1 MYNKLSLKIGVL
13 FFAFILGIQALL
25 FGALYITL
33 VNERVDEVMGDLL
46 ARGEM
51 HSKVLADSFEPA
63 TLEHV
68 GLMESATDFVVIIT
82 DASGNVLIHSDP
94 IEPEMQQVVNHTDY
108 GMAPAAGE
116 IIEERWQNQRYIASD
131 SPITINGEHGGHV
144 FMFAGTGHIQRVVEH
159 LKDQFIIAGLITVAM
174 TVIAIFLLSR
184 FITLPLIQMKEATE
198 QLSKG
203 NNKVELRMNRNDE
216 LGELAR
222 AINTLSTDLAELK
235 SARNE
240 FLASISHELRT
251 PLTYIKGYADIISR
265 PEIPEEERERF
276 VGIIR
281 EESNQLA
288 ALIQNLFE
296 LAKMDDHQFS
306 VQLQDVELGSLLRH
320 VESLVRPAFEAKG
333 IDLEVNCP
341 DDIQAFIDPD
351 RFQQV
356 LLNVLDNARKHS
368 ESGGRVVMAA
378 LQLERGVEVSVADE
392 GEGIP
397 SADLP
402 YVFDRLYRVEKSRSR
417 LSGGT
422 GLGLSIAKE
431 IVELHGGSIAIDS
444 EPAQGTRVRINVKG
458 GGRDAQSSTGG

>member
-1 MYNKLSLKIGVL
+1 MYNKLSLKIGIL

-51 HSKVLADSFEPA
+51 HSEVLADSFEPA

-68 GLMESATDFVVIIT
+68 GMMESASDFIVIIT
-82 DASGNVLIHSDP
+82 DAAGNVLVHSDP
-94 IEPEMQQVVNHTDY
+94 IQPEMEQVVEHIDY
-108 GMAPAAGE
+108 GMVPAGGE
-116 IIEERWQNQRYIASD
+116 MVEERWRNQQFIASD
-131 SPITINGEHGGHV
+131 SPVTINGEHAAHV
-144 FMFAGTGHIQRVVEH
+144 FMFASTAHIQRVVEH
-159 LKDQFIIAGLITVAM
+159 LKDQFIIAGLITVIM

-184 FITLPLIQMKEATE
+184 FITMPLIRMKEATE

-222 AINTLSTDLAELK
+222 AINKLSTDLAELK

-265 PEIPEEERERF
+265 PDIPKQERDRYI
-276 VGIIR
+276 GIVR
-281 EESNQLA
+281 EESGHLA
-288 ALIQNLFE
+288 SLIQNLFE

-306 VQLQDVELGSLLRH
+306 VQLQDVDLGSLLRQ
-320 VESLVRPAFEAKG
+320 VASLVRPAFEAKG
-333 IDLEVNCP
+333 IDLEIHCSP
-341 DDIQAFIDPD
+341 DIQASVDPD

-368 ESGGRVVMAA
+368 EAGGHVVLSASPV
-378 LQLERGVEVSVADE
+378 EGGVEVSVADE

-397 SADLP
+397 AADLP

-431 IVELHGGSIAIDS
+431 IVELHGGSIEIDS
-444 EPAQGTRVRINVKG
+444 ETGRGTRVRINVKG
-458 GGRDAQSSTGG
+458 GGRDAQGIAGG